1 MLIKEKGKIDFET
14 DEHELGIFS
23 VEEIKSIMEKVG
35 FAVKIYDN
43 YTLKKYMK
51 KSKRPIFAGQK

>member
-1 MLIKEKGKIDFET
+1 
-14 DEHELGIFS
+14 

-43 YTLKKYMK
+43 YTFKKYTK
-51 KSKRPIFAGQK
+51 KSKRPIFVGLK